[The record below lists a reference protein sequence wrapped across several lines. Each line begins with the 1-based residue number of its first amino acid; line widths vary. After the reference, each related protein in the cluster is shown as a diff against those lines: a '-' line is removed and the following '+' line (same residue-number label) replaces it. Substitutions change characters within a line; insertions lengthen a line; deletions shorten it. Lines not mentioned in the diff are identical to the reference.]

1 MQLNKLYQENFF
13 FFTTYINEEISKNVV
28 KFKNIAII
36 YNNKYIENENNFLK
50 IKNFCRKNNIKF
62 FIIDNLKLA
71 IKYKLDGIILSN
83 KNKSNHHNFFNHKKN
98 LRILGKVQN
107 QIDLYFKIKQN
118 CNYIILSPIFENAK
132 YKENNILNVIK
143 FNLISKNWWQKLIA
157 LGGVNHKNLNKIKMT
172 KARGV
177 GFMRF
182 ISSPEIK
189 KPVLFKNG
197 LFNILRN

>member
-1 MQLNKLYQENFF
+1 MQFNKLYQENFF

-83 KNKSNHHNFFNHKKN
+83 KNKSNYHKFFSHQKN

-143 FNLISKNWWQKLIA
+143 FNLISNNWWQKLIA
-157 LGGVNHKNLNKIKMT
+157 LGGINHKNLTKIKMT
-172 KARGV
+172 KAVGV
-177 GFMRF
+177 GFVRF
-182 ISSPEIK
+182 ISSPEMK

>member
-1 MQLNKLYQENFF
+1 MQFNKLYKENFF
-13 FFTTYINEEISKNVV
+13 FFTTYINEEIRKNVV
-28 KFKNIAII
+28 KFQNIAII

-83 KNKSNHHNFFNHKKN
+83 KNKTNYHKFFSHQKN

-157 LGGVNHKNLNKIKMT
+157 LGGVNQKNLSKIKMT
-172 KARGV
+172 KAGGV
-177 GFMRF
+177 GFIRF

-189 KPVLFKNG
+189 KPVLLKNG

>member
-1 MQLNKLYQENFF
+1 MQFNKLYKENFF

-62 FIIDNLKLA
+62 FIIDDLKLA

-83 KNKSNHHNFFNHKKN
+83 KNKSNYHKFFSHQKN

-132 YKENNILNVIK
+132 YKDNNVLNVIK
-143 FNLISKNWWQKLIA
+143 FNLISNNWCQKLIA
-157 LGGVNHKNLNKIKMT
+157 LGGVNQKNLNKIKMT
-172 KARGV
+172 KVGGV

>member
-1 MQLNKLYQENFF
+1 MQFNKLYKENFF

-62 FIIDNLKLA
+62 FIIDDLKLA

-83 KNKSNHHNFFNHKKN
+83 KNKSNYHKFFNHQKN
-98 LRILGKVQN
+98 LRILGKVQS

-118 CNYIILSPIFENAK
+118 CNYIILSPIFENTK
-132 YKENNILNVIK
+132 YKENKILKVIK
-143 FNLISKNWWQKLIA
+143 FNLISNNWGQKLIA
-157 LGGVNHKNLNKIKMT
+157 LGGVNQKNLNKIKMT
-172 KARGV
+172 KASGI